1 MFKKFIVSLV
11 ISATSMSAF
20 AADNVLIQFVDG
32 TQSVYKNVP
41 EDWDNNRFIQHVRKD
56 HPSKEFSIIKV
67 EQAETEF
74 WDSGWGTAAKVA
86 IVVVAGAALWKLS
99 AATNVGCMLPSDI
112 AKDGS
117 RCGGRAASVRP
128 GGK

>member
-32 TQSVYKNVP
+32 TQAVYKNVP
-41 EDWDNNRFIQHVRKD
+41 ENWDNNQFRQHVRKE
-56 HPSKEFSIIKV
+56 HTKEFSIIKV
-67 EQAETEF
+67 EPAETEF